1 MKKNIVIGGI
11 ICLILAVFRLCSLI
25 YSAVVFENFYPE
37 YILDIVLILTC
48 LIIPGI
54 IGLFGKGNSYYYI
67 TSFLGAGYCFFFGL
81 QNMTTYY
88 SDRYVIQGLLYI
100 LLSIGYLVLFILDK
114 CKINDKTHYSYVLSY
129 IGFFCFITMSVY
141 PLILY
146 VRRFPFSS
154 DMPLTNVVLL
164 LAVIHIYIIA
174 IVTSSFVIVAKFK
187 HLWVSILALSSICV
201 YLLLVL
207 FNIDSGYGHL
217 PIFYVLEILITL
229 FGIIFIPFS
238 FVARKVLNNEAEES
252 TTQSNQDV
260 FESVPNDTLEP
271 YEEDLSEEEPYEE
284 ESYSD
289 SDLDEEK
296 LLKLKSFY
304 EKGLIDEKEY
314 AELRKDVLMKILK

>member
-25 YSAVVFENFYPE
+25 YAAVVFDNFYPD
-37 YILDIVLILTC
+37 YILDIVLILAC

-88 SDRYVIQGLLYI
+88 SDRYVIQGLLFI
-100 LLSIGYLVLFILDK
+100 LLSIGHLVLFILDK

-146 VRRFPFSS
+146 VRSFPFSS

-164 LAVIHIYIIA
+164 LALIHIYIIA

-207 FNIDSGYGHL
+207 FNLSHL
-217 PIFYVLEILITL
+217 SIFYVLEILITL
-229 FGIIFIPFS
+229 FGIIFISFS

-260 FESVPNDTLEP
+260 FECVPNDTLEP
-271 YEEDLSEEEPYEE
+271 YEEELSEEEP
-284 ESYSD
+284 YSD

-304 EKGLIDEKEY
+304 EKGLIDAKEY

>member
-1 MKKNIVIGGI
+1 MKKNIIIGGI
-11 ICLILAVFRLCSLI
+11 ICLILAVFRICSLI
-25 YSAVVFENFYPE
+25 YIAVVFDNFYPE
-37 YILDIVLILTC
+37 YILDIVLILAF

-81 QNMTTYY
+81 QNMTTYH

-100 LLSIGYLVLFILDK
+100 PLSIGHLVLFILDK

-129 IGFFCFITMSVY
+129 IGYFCFITMSVY

-146 VRRFPFSS
+146 VRSFPFSS
-154 DMPLTNVVLL
+154 DMPLTHVVLL
-164 LAVIHIYIIA
+164 LVLIHIYIIA
-174 IVTSSFVIVAKFK
+174 IVTASFVIVAKFK
-187 HLWVSILALSSICV
+187 HLWTSILALSSICV
-201 YLLLVL
+201 YLLLFL
-207 FNIDSGYGHL
+207 FNIDSWYANPSMFL
-217 PIFYVLEILITL
+217 VLEILITL

-252 TTQSNQDV
+252 NPQSNQDV
-260 FESVPNDTLEP
+260 FESVPNDTFEP
-271 YEEDLSEEEPYEE
+271 HEEVLSEE

-289 SDLDEEK
+289 SDSDEEK

-314 AELRKDVLMKILK
+314 AELRKDALMKMLK